1 MQWWPY
7 NNGGHRAIVPAIRQ
21 SYERN
26 MQGNH
31 QTATHQPVRAS
42 IAAFVGTMI
51 EWYDFYIYATAAALV
66 FGKLFFPSV
75 DGFYGTLAAFG
86 TFAVGFLARP
96 LGGAVFGHIGDRIG
110 RKKSLVITLLLMGT
124 VTVLIGLLPT
134 YASIGIW
141 APILLV
147 ALRFIQGIAV
157 GGEWGGAVLMAGEH
171 SPDRSKRTFFASF
184 AQLGSPAGLILSML
198 MFKLVTSL
206 DDAAFMDWGWRVPF
220 LFSAAL
226 LVVGFAIRL
235 SVNESPDFL
244 AEQAEKARLKDA
256 AAKQAADKA
265 PIVEVLRGASGL
277 LALAVGANVLG
288 IAGFYFT
295 NTFMLAYTTQY
306 VGLSRGVILDCL
318 LVVSVMQFIITPLS
332 AYIATRIGSRRFL
345 LITSFLS
352 IFTPY
357 VMFNMVDQGTLT
369 SLTLG
374 VGLAVV
380 CLGAYYAVI
389 AGYVS
394 DSFPTRIRYTGI
406 SMAYQLSGAIF
417 GGLTPILGTIL
428 AEKFQGH
435 RWPLALLFSGISL
448 LSMISVIFL
457 ANHRTDAVTAPLRS
471 A

>member
-1 MQWWPY
+1 
-7 NNGGHRAIVPAIRQ
+7 
-21 SYERN
+21 
-26 MQGNH
+26 MQGKK
-31 QTATHQPVRAS
+31 QSTHQPVRAS
-42 IAAFVGTMI
+42 VAAFVGTMI

-66 FGKLFFPSV
+66 FGKVFFPSV

-86 TFAVGFLARP
+86 TFAVGFFARP
-96 LGGAVFGHIGDRIG
+96 LGGAIFGHIGDRIG
-110 RKKSLVITLLLMGT
+110 RKKSLVITLLMMGT

-134 YASIGIW
+134 YATIGVW
-141 APILLV
+141 APVLLV
-147 ALRFIQGIAV
+147 VLRFIQGIAV

-171 SPDRSKRTFFASF
+171 SPDQKKRTFFASF

-206 DDAAFMDWGWRVPF
+206 DDAAFMSWGWRVPF

-226 LVVGFAIRL
+226 LVVGFAIRV
-235 SVNESPDFL
+235 SVKESPDFL
-244 AEQAEKARLKDA
+244 AEQERKAKESA
-256 AAKQAADKA
+256 ARQARESA
-265 PIVEVLRGASGL
+265 PLLEVLRGAPGM
-277 LALAVGANVLG
+277 LALAIGANVLG

-295 NTFMLAYTTQY
+295 STFMLAYTTQY
-306 VGLSRGVILDCL
+306 VGLSRALVLDSL
-318 LVVSVMQFIITPLS
+318 LLVSVMQFFITPLS
-332 AYIATRIGSRRFL
+332 AYIGSRIGYRRFL

-357 VMFNMVDQGTLT
+357 VMFNLVDMGSRT

-374 VGLAVV
+374 VGLAV
-380 CLGAYYAVI
+380 LFIGAYYAVI

-417 GGLTPILGTIL
+417 GGLTPIVGTIL
-428 AEKFQGH
+428 AQNFKGQW
-435 RWPLALLFSGISL
+435 WPLALLFSALSL
-448 LSMISVIFL
+448 LSMLSVLFL
-457 ANHRTDAVTAPLRS
+457 STRRQHDAA

>member
-1 MQWWPY
+1 
-7 NNGGHRAIVPAIRQ
+7 
-21 SYERN
+21 
-26 MQGNH
+26 MQGKT
-31 QTATHQPVRAS
+31 QSKHQPVRAS
-42 IAAFVGTMI
+42 VAAFVGTMI

-66 FGKLFFPSV
+66 FGTLFFPSV

-86 TFAVGFLARP
+86 TFAVGFFARP
-96 LGGAVFGHIGDRIG
+96 LGGAIFGHIGDRIG
-110 RKKSLVITLLLMGT
+110 RKKSLVITLLMMGT

-134 YASIGIW
+134 YAAIGVW

-147 ALRFIQGIAV
+147 VLRFIQGIAV

-171 SPDRSKRTFFASF
+171 SPDQKKRTFFASF

-206 DDAAFMDWGWRVPF
+206 DEAEFLSWGWRVPF

-226 LVVGFAIRL
+226 LVVGFAIRV

-244 AEQAEKARLKDA
+244 AEQERKAKAKADTARQAPEA
-256 AAKQAADKA
+256 A
-265 PIVEVLRGASGL
+265 PLLEVLRGAPGM

-295 NTFMLAYTTQY
+295 STFMLAYTTQY
-306 VGLSRGVILDCL
+306 VGLSRAVVLDSLL
-318 LVVSVMQFIITPLS
+318 LVSIMQFFITPLS
-332 AYIATRIGSRRFL
+332 AYIGSRIGYRRFL

-352 IFTPY
+352 ILTPY
-357 VMFNMVDQGTLT
+357 VMFSLVDQGTRL

-374 VGLAVV
+374 VGLAV
-380 CLGAYYAVI
+380 LFIGAYYAVI

-417 GGLTPILGTIL
+417 GGLTPIVGTIL
-428 AEKFQGH
+428 AQNFKGQW
-435 RWPLALLFSGISL
+435 WPLAVLFSVISL
-448 LSMISVIFL
+448 LSMLSVL
-457 ANHRTDAVTAPLRS
+457 LLSTRRHQEAAA
-471 A
+471 